1 MREAILQAIS
11 AERDRQD
18 ELFPEQAP
26 EHRVQR
32 SYPHTMVSILV
43 EEVGEVARA
52 ALEADGAELRKELVQ
67 TAAVCVK
74 WLEVLSYERLP
85 PFDLQ
90 TFKEPTLQE
99 LGCGGTDADD
109 DPRRAE

>member
-26 EHRVQR
+26 EHRAQR
-32 SYPHTMVSILV
+32 VYPHTMVSILV

-52 ALEADGAELRKELVQ
+52 TLEADGAELRKELVQ

-74 WLEVLSYERLP
+74 WLEVLGYDRP
-85 PFDLQ
+85 PIRASDVRG
-90 TFKEPTLQE
+90 PTLQE